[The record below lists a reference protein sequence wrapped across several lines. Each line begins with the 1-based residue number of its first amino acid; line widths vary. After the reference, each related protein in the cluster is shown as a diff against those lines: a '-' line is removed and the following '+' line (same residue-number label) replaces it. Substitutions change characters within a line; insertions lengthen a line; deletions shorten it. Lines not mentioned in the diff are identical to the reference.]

1 MDSASKAII
10 IAGGVL
16 ISLMV
21 ISISMYMIA
30 AGRAVYEQSMDQFE
44 ADQVVAFNSYFLQFK
59 PQIKGYD
66 AYNIIGKI
74 IDINANEEAIYTVKL
89 NSTVTRDDFYYTET
103 FMKDYTY
110 SYKYDSSGLIS
121 EVTIGSSEKPAE
133 E

>member
-89 NSTVTRDDFYYTET
+89 NSTVTRDDFYYTEK
-103 FMKDYTY
+103 FMDDYTY
-110 SYKYDSSGLIS
+110 SYKYDSVGLIS